1 MSEPV
6 LRSPPE
12 GRRAVAAELA
22 VLAVIGVTVLVL
34 AIQGDWYEG
43 IHRVLARYEI
53 LNLDEVLLAALVV
66 TTLFALASVRRWTQ
80 LARRKKE
87 LDAALDALRSE
98 RDFSSTVVARFEG
111 ILGSIDDFVWSQ
123 DAITR
128 EMLFVSPSVERIYG
142 FTPEAMKANTRIW
155 LEVIHPDDRER
166 VAAYLPS
173 LLSTGRAAA
182 EYRIVRKDGSIRFV
196 NDRAWAI
203 RDAAGRT
210 IRFDGI
216 VRDVTDQRH
225 LESQFRQSQ
234 KMEAVGLLAGG
245 IAHDFN
251 NLLTAIG
258 GYAELLLERLEPGD
272 PRREH
277 ADAVKRA
284 GARAA
289 SLTRQLLAF
298 SRRQVLQPRVFNVNE
313 LVGEMSSLLRRVVG
327 EDVEVVMKPSPA
339 LGTVR
344 ADPSQIEQVLM
355 NLVVNARDAMPRGG
369 RITIRT
375 ENVEIDPSYG
385 GGVAP
390 AAGAYV
396 ALCVSDTGIGMD
408 DVVRARIFEP
418 FFTTKPVGKGTG
430 LGLSTVSGIVEQ
442 SGGHVE
448 VESLLGSGTTF
459 RVLLPR
465 YEGAAIP
472 EGPALPDPSPVPR
485 RATLLVVEDEP
496 SVRELACEILEAEG
510 YEVLAASDGREAL
523 DAATRHAE
531 RIRLVITDVVM
542 PQMGGL
548 ELVENLSGVLPEA
561 SVVFMSGYSES
572 VVRGEARFAP
582 GAGFL
587 QKPFTPAELLRQA
600 REALDRA
607 PRARY

>member
-1 MSEPV
+1 MSERV
-6 LRSPPE
+6 RRSILD
-12 GRRAVAAELA
+12 GRRAIAAELA
-22 VLAVIGVTVLVL
+22 ALAAVGIAVLVF
-34 AIQGDWYEG
+34 AIRGDWYEG
-43 IHRVLARYEI
+43 LHAVLARHEI

-80 LARRKKE
+80 LARRRRE
-87 LDAALDALRSE
+87 LDAALDALRDE
-98 RDFSSTVVARFEG
+98 RDHSATVVARFEG

-123 DAITR
+123 DALTR

-142 FTPEAMKANTRIW
+142 FTPEAMKANTRVW

-173 LLSTGRAAA
+173 LLSQGRAAA
-182 EYRIVRKDGSIRFV
+182 EYRIVREDGSIRFV

-203 RDAAGRT
+203 RDATGRM

-216 VRDVTDQRH
+216 VRDVTEQKQ
-225 LESQFRQSQ
+225 LETQFRQSQ

-251 NLLTAIG
+251 NLLTAVG
-258 GYAELLLERLEPGD
+258 GYAELLIEHLEPGD

-277 ADAVKRA
+277 AVAVKRA

-289 SLTRQLLAF
+289 ALTRQLLAF
-298 SRRQVLQPRVFNVNE
+298 SRRQVLQPRVFNLNE
-313 LVGEMSSLLRRVVG
+313 LVGEMSSLLRRLVG
-327 EDVEVVMKPSPA
+327 EDVEVVLRPAPA

-344 ADPSQIEQVLM
+344 ADPGQIEQVLM

-369 RITIRT
+369 RMTIRT
-375 ENVEIDPSYG
+375 ENVEIDPFPG
-385 GGVAP
+385 GDAASAP
-390 AAGAYV
+390 GSYV
-396 ALCVSDTGIGMD
+396 ALSVSDTGIGMD
-408 DVVRARIFEP
+408 DAVRARIFEP
-418 FFTTKPVGKGTG
+418 FFTTKAVGKGTG
-430 LGLSTVSGIVEQ
+430 LGLSTVCGIVEQ
-442 SGGHVE
+442 SGGRVE
-448 VESLLGSGTTF
+448 VESLLGSGTTL

-465 YEGAAIP
+465 HEGAAIP
-472 EGPALPDPSPVPR
+472 DGPALPAASPARPQG
-485 RATLLVVEDEP
+485 TLLVVEDES

-510 YEVLAASDGREAL
+510 YEVLVAADGREAL
-523 DAATRHAE
+523 DAARRHAE

-561 SVVFMSGYSES
+561 SIVFMSGYSES
-572 VVRGEARFAP
+572 VVRGEARFAA

-587 QKPFTPAELLRQA
+587 QKPFTPAELVRQA
-600 REALDRA
+600 REAFERA
-607 PRARY
+607 PRARS